1 MIVTRAPFRVTLAGG
16 GTDLP
21 SYYSKHGG
29 FIYSMAITHYMY
41 VMTNPP
47 TVDRKIRIHYSK
59 SECVDN
65 VSEVQHELAREA
77 LRYHGIVDKMEISS
91 MADLPGGTGLGSSSS
106 YLIALLMAL
115 HQYRR
120 DYVSMSQLA
129 EEACDIEL
137 RILGKGIGK
146 QDQYMAAFGGLTRLN
161 INREGAVSVLH
172 TDLSLT
178 AMNELVSNTHLYFTG
193 FRRDA
198 PDVLSDQNLAM
209 LNPESINSKE
219 VEKSL
224 NEIKELGN
232 QIYQSIIC
240 ENFDQ
245 WGKLTHE
252 HWMIKKGLS
261 KKISLSKVDLIYEE
275 VMKNFNVLG
284 GKIVG
289 AGGGGFLL
297 LYCNRNHKQLE
308 SFMFEQGMPRLHYS
322 IDSDGCKV
330 LASFSSHRVFDDQ
343 LGPKG
348 KFI

>member
-47 TVDRKIRIHYSK
+47 TVDRKVRIHYSK

-65 VSEVQHELAREA
+65 VSELEHELAREA
-77 LRYHGIVDKMEISS
+77 LRYHGIEDKMEISS
-91 MADLPGGTGLGSSSS
+91 MADLPSGTGLGSSSS

-115 HQYRR
+115 HHYRR

-146 QDQYMAAFGGLTRLN
+146 QDQYMASFGGLTRLD
-161 INREGAVSVLH
+161 IDRDGSVSVSH

-178 AMNELVSNTHLYFTG
+178 AINELASNTHLYYTG
-193 FRRDA
+193 LRRDA
-198 PDVLSDQNLAM
+198 PDVLADQNMAM
-209 LNPESINSKE
+209 LNPGSINSKD
-219 VEKSL
+219 VEKNL
-224 NEIKELGN
+224 NMIKDLGYR
-232 QIYQSIIC
+232 IYDAIIA
-240 ENFDQ
+240 EDFDK
-245 WGKLTHE
+245 WGELTHE
-252 HWMIKKGLS
+252 HWVLKKGLS
-261 KKISLSKVDLIYEE
+261 KKISLTVVDLIYEE
-275 VMKNFNVLG
+275 VRNNFNVLG

-297 LYCNRNHKQLE
+297 LYCNKNHKKLE
-308 SFMFEQGMPRLHYS
+308 NYMLSQGMPRLHYS
-322 IDSDGCKV
+322 IDTDGCKV
-330 LASFSSHRVFDDQ
+330 LASFASHRVFDDQ